1 VIVAWM
7 QAVITK
13 TDTAAI
19 VVPALTFAEA
29 LESLYA
35 SAFTGRVILD
45 FQQGVP
51 RRLEIPNPVRLR
63 LIDPETVLDSSH

>member
-7 QAVITK
+7 QAVITES
-13 TDTAAI
+13 DAAAV
-19 VVPALTFAEA
+19 VVPALTFADA

-35 SAFTGRVILD
+35 SHFTGRVILD

-51 RRLEIPNPVRLR
+51 RRLEMPNPVRVR
-63 LIDPETVLDSSH
+63 LIDTT